1 MTAFEWRAI
10 TIQQPH
16 VAAIFAGLKE
26 FETRSWATKHRGP
39 LLIHAGRNADVDGM
53 EFAQATTLPPQLLS
67 RGMYGV
73 IVGMVDLVDCRQT
86 SAVPRDVVRV
96 GWGDFSPGR
105 FAFKLENP
113 RLLKAPIP
121 VRGQLGIWRFEG
133 VPGEFDR

>member
-1 MTAFEWRAI
+1 MTAFEWREWRAI

-39 LLIHAGRNADVDGM
+39 ILIHAGKVLDASM
-53 EFAQATTLPPQLLS
+53 ALS
-67 RGMYGV
+67 PWPTEDLKRTAGC
-73 IVGMVDLVDCRQT
+73 IVGVVDLVDCRQT
-86 SAVPRDVVRV
+86 IAVPRDVVRL
-96 GWGDFSPGR
+96 GWGDFTPGR

-113 RLLKAPIP
+113 RLLKEPIP
-121 VRGQLGIWRFEG
+121 MRGQLGIWRFEG